1 MKRSDG
7 RSFGRGRGMGGGRGI
22 RRGRGIIGGMMSG
35 SQATQSSPISGIAQ
49 QPFIVTTPGEK
60 LPDLRAQAKDLEEQ
74 LRAINTRIRE
84 LEESGKDFASI
95 ACVDSDRCTGCGI
108 CEWVCPNGAISV
120 GGMAGIDSTKCT
132 GCGHCIDKCPQGAL
146 LLVKA

>member
-1 MKRSDG
+1 MG
-7 RSFGRGRGMGGGRGI
+7 RGSSTGRGRGLVGKRGMA
-22 RRGRGIIGGMMSG
+22 RGRLTADGLMDPQPASRSPNSSG
-35 SQATQSSPISGIAQ
+35 VAQ
-49 QPFIVTTPGEK
+49 LQFIETTPGEK
-60 LPDLRAQAKDLEEQ
+60 LPTLKARAKDLEEQ
-74 LRAINTRIRE
+74 LRVINARIRE
-84 LEESGKDFASI
+84 LEESGKDFARI